1 MAKKNNIRS
10 IRFSDDMIEL
20 IEQQAGE
27 TFTAKFEALVTRCIW
42 ELPAQEK
49 ELKRVNERINYER
62 KRLQELQ
69 KTANKYQQALDNMKW
84 DMQRLGGAISRAA
97 ESCNTD

>member
-10 IRFSDDMIEL
+10 IRFSDDMISL
-20 IEQQAGE
+20 IEQQVGE

-42 ELPAQEK
+42 ELPHQEE
-49 ELKRVNERINYER
+49 ELKKLQERIDYQR
-62 KRLQELQ
+62 KKLQELQ
-69 KTANKYQQALDNMKW
+69 QTANKYQYALDNMKW
-84 DMQRLGGAISRAA
+84 DMQRLSGAISRAA

>member
-10 IRFSDDMIEL
+10 IRFSDEMVEL
-20 IEQQAGE
+20 IEQQVGE

-42 ELPAQEK
+42 ELPAQEEELKKIK
-49 ELKRVNERINYER
+49 ELINAQR
-62 KRLQELQ
+62 KRLQELRN
-69 KTANKYQQALDNMKW
+69 TANKYQQALDNMKW

>member
-27 TFTAKFEALVTRCIW
+27 SFTAKFEALVTRCVW
-42 ELPAQEK
+42 ELPAQEA
-49 ELKRVNERINYER
+49 ELEK
-62 KRLQELQ
+62 LQ
-69 KTANKYQQALDNMKW
+69 KRIEEKREQLRQLSATAGKYQRVLDNMKW
-84 DMQRLGGAISRAA
+84 SMQSLERDISSAAA
-97 ESCNTD
+97 ECKTD

>member
-10 IRFSDDMIEL
+10 IRFSDDMIAL
-20 IEQQAGE
+20 IEQQVGE
-27 TFTAKFEALVTRCIW
+27 TFTAKFEALVKRCIW
-42 ELPAQEK
+42 ELPHQEE
-49 ELKRVNERINYER
+49 ELKKLQERIDYQR

-69 KTANKYQQALDNMKW
+69 QTANKYQNALDNMKW
-84 DMQRLGGAISRAA
+84 DMQHLGGAISRAA

>member
-1 MAKKNNIRS
+1 MAKKGTIRS
-10 IRFSDDMIEL
+10 IRFSDEMIEL

-27 TFTAKFEALVTRCIW
+27 NFTAKFEALVTRCIW

-49 ELKRVNERINYER
+49 ELKRINEDISRQK
-62 KRLQELQ
+62 KRLQELR
-69 KTANKYQQALDNMKW
+69 KTADKYQQTLDNMKW

-97 ESCNTD
+97 EACNTD